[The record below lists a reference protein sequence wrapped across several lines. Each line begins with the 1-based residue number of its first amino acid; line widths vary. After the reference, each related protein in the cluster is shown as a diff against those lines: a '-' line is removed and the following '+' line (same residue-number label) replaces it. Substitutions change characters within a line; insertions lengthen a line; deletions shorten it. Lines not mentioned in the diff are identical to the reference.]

1 MLELRNVNKQFKDN
15 KVLNDINLNIEQG
28 EIVTLLG
35 PSGCGKTTILNMI
48 LGLTDVTDGEI
59 IYQGKPIHNVSMKK
73 RGFNI
78 VFQDF
83 CLFPHLNAYQNIV
96 YGLKNKKSIDHQ
108 LYEELIDILELEPH
122 LNKKI
127 HQLSGGQK

>member
-1 MLELRNVNKQFKDN
+1 K
-15 KVLNDINLNIEQG
+15 
-28 EIVTLLG
+28 
-35 PSGCGKTTILNMI
+35 CIL
-48 LGLTDVTDGEI
+48 
-59 IYQGKPIHNVSMKK
+59 IHNVSMNKI
-73 RGFNI
+73 GFYI

-127 HQLSGGQK
+127 HQLSGGQKQRVSIARTLIMQHKILLMDEPLSALDGVIKESIKDKIQEITKKF

>member
-48 LGLTDVTDGEI
+48 LGLTDVTDGKSSI
-59 IYQGKPIHNVSMKK
+59 KVNQFITYQ
-73 RGFNI
+73 
-78 VFQDF
+78 
-83 CLFPHLNAYQNIV
+83 
-96 YGLKNKKSIDHQ
+96 
-108 LYEELIDILELEPH
+108 
-122 LNKKI
+122 
-127 HQLSGGQK
+127 